1 MGTLRVTA
9 PKKLVAATDYD
20 PDKLN
25 QLKESFIKNIKQL
38 ALRNAE
44 QNVGALL
51 TMFPGLRPKGGTIAL
66 NGLVSIRE
74 GMQSNEITSE
84 QAKEEAISVRVKFMQ
99 ALNKFMA
106 EGTEQG
112 TLKKKGDKPKEE
124 QKVEVEDAT
133 NSLEVSSIED
143 FKQEINDQ
151 LAQAAGDTLAVYNK
165 NSRQLRAD
173 LLKNNFVIG
182 YAPVMVINT
191 TPLSAEKLRGF
202 GFRVVDLEG
211 YPILESQLVVGIR
224 HSGMIEDMEEKMAS
238 SAPKGA
244 NVEQA
249 MKKQMAAISKK
260 MKDEEKESEE
270 QMIAIV
276 KSIRKKD
283 NLVESDTT
291 FHWAGATWYWLMPAG
306 HIRLLQK
313 STIVNGTAAFKPRSW
328 GLPFKA

>member
-1 MGTLRVTA
+1 
-9 PKKLVAATDYD
+9 
-20 PDKLN
+20 
-25 QLKESFIKNIKQL
+25 
-38 ALRNAE
+38 
-44 QNVGALL
+44 
-51 TMFPGLRPKGGTIAL
+51 MFPGLRPKGGTIAL

-74 GMQSNEITSE
+74 GLQNSDITNE
-84 QAKEEAISVRVKFMQ
+84 QAKEESIAVRVKFMQ

-112 TLKKKGDKPKEE
+112 RLKKKGESPAQE
-124 QKVEVEDAT
+124 QPPVEVEDKNNT
-133 NSLEVSSIED
+133 LEVSSIED
-143 FKQEINDQ
+143 FKEQLNDQ
-151 LAQAAGDTLAVYNK
+151 IAQAAGDTLAVYNK

-238 SAPKGA
+238 SVPKGA
-244 NVEQA
+244 NVDQA
-249 MKKQMAAISKK
+249 MKKQMTAIANK
-260 MKDEEKESEE
+260 MRAEEKESEE
-270 QMIAIV
+270 QMVAIV

-291 FHWAGATWYWLMPAG
+291 FHWAGATWYWLLPAG

-313 STIVNGTAAFKPRSW
+313 ATIVNGTAAFKPRSW